1 MGGAAKIAGLGCAST
16 GPVERGRHG
25 YSAAVDDAGLDRR
38 GFLRFGAGALGAI
51 IVARQL
57 GASNALA
64 QSPSSGQVATAEAA
78 ALRVLAK
85 AREAV
90 VYGSRGVG
98 GLIMENRTGR
108 VIAEGRN
115 RRYRPVALPLRTVP
129 DEVLTWDYTAHGET
143 GLMKWYF
150 ANRRQ
155 RGLPDPADL
164 TVVTTLDPCAMCT
177 GSILAAGFSVATV
190 ALDPTG
196 GMNTDGT
203 GAYPTLPPRLR
214 REAKG
219 ASGLYAIEAQRAYL
233 GPPDLPLCKTEVTGA
248 TADACSS
255 VFFGAPSRS
264 LNPFDDV
271 PVGDLVDPRSLGAG
285 SAFRERAQR
294 AWPQA
299 FSLRL
304 ADPRRP
310 TAALQRLLEDL
321 NRATPGS
328 TNAVAFIDP
337 FGNLLSASADR
348 PERGPIA
355 TAFMNTTQAYART
368 RYALFNDAATHE
380 DAKRTLTAPRAGV
393 FVWLHAPTP
402 GLATT
407 IKDLGAYGSSVGR
420 PSPGSFQYF
429 LPPRQG
435 TIGDLLDQIAALPPF
450 YTQTVAIDP
459 VQVGSAAASRA
470 VRMPRST
477 EPVPY
482 PAYP

>member
-1 MGGAAKIAGLGCAST
+1 MHEAGFN
-16 GPVERGRHG
+16 
-25 YSAAVDDAGLDRR
+25 RR
-38 GFLRFGAGALGAI
+38 GFLRVTAGALGAI
-51 IVARQL
+51 IVAPQL
-57 GASNALA
+57 VTSHALA
-64 QSPSSGQVATAEAA
+64 QSASSGRVTTAEAA

-85 AREAV
+85 ARESVA
-90 VYGSRGVG
+90 YGSRGVG

-115 RRYRPVALPLRTVP
+115 RRYRPVALPFRTVP

-150 ANRRQ
+150 ANRRKL
-155 RGLPDPADL
+155 RLPDPADL

-196 GMNTDGT
+196 GMNTDGS
-203 GAYPTLPPRLR
+203 GAYTTLPPRLR
-214 REAKG
+214 REAKSS
-219 ASGLYAIEAQRAYL
+219 SGLYAIEQQRAYL
-233 GPPDLPLCKTEVTGA
+233 GPSDLPLRETAVTGV

-271 PVGDLVDPRSLGAG
+271 PVADLVDPRSLSAG
-285 SAFRERAQR
+285 SAFRERTR
-294 AWPQA
+294 MTWPHA

-310 TAALQRLLEDL
+310 TAALRRFLEEL

-337 FGNLLSASADR
+337 FGNLLSASADH

-407 IKDLGAYGSSVGR
+407 IKDLGAYGSTIGR
-420 PSPGSFQYF
+420 PAPGSFQYF
-429 LPPRQG
+429 LPPRDG
-435 TIGDLLDQIAALPPF
+435 TIGNLLEQIAALPPF
-450 YTQTVAIDP
+450 YTQTVTIEP
-459 VQVGSAAASRA
+459 VQVGSATAARA
-470 VRMPRST
+470 VRLPRST
-477 EPVPY
+477 EPVSY